1 MIKFFAGV
9 VLGIAVATVGLQ
21 GLVNIVGAGVTVVQN
36 LAADAAQAAE
46 KQ

>member
-1 MIKFFAGV
+1 MMKFFAGV

-21 GLVNIVGAGVTVVQN
+21 GLVNIAGAGIAVVQG

-46 KQ
+46 KR